1 MAFRDASLRSW
12 SERAAAVPPTLL
24 AVAVLAAALAAGLIL
39 DHRAAAPHIAAKP
52 ALHRAAPVKR
62 LAARPSSAAGP
73 MPAKPMPAKPMPA
86 KPAPPSAFALEQ
98 AMSSRHLM
106 DRWTP
111 YIREASR
118 RFDVNGQWIRAVM
131 LIESGGR
138 TMLGEN
144 KPIVSSAG
152 AMGLMQLMPQTWT
165 EMRAANRLG
174 KDPFDPRDNVL
185 AGAAYLSA
193 LYRQYGYPT
202 MFAAYNDGPGM
213 LAAHAALHEPVPDET
228 ANYVRDIASILGTGV
243 RYRAG
248 SRHALAPLTRP
259 DGSTVMIDAGA
270 VVAIRAALPGEYAPT
285 VQSVITIGRLR
296 QGVRETAARA
306 TAVLRSHGG
315 LI

>member
-1 MAFRDASLRSW
+1 MMIPHLRDLFQRLR
-12 SERAAAVPPTLL
+12 AVPPPVLATVLMVA
-24 AVAVLAAALAAGLIL
+24 AVAIGLTL
-39 DHRAAAPHIAAKP
+39 DARQRVPTVPPHHARMVRHASAVARVARRAPP
-52 ALHRAAPVKR
+52 
-62 LAARPSSAAGP
+62 
-73 MPAKPMPAKPMPA
+73 PAKKVALKPVPAA
-86 KPAPPSAFALEQ
+86 PSAFAREQ
-98 AMSSRHLM
+98 TMNARELL

-152 AMGLMQLMPQTWT
+152 AMGLMQLMPQTWA
-165 EMRAANRLG
+165 EMRAAYRLG
-174 KDPFDPRDNVL
+174 TDPFDPHDNVL
-185 AGAAYLSA
+185 AGAAYLHA
-193 LYRQYGYPT
+193 LYHQYGYPT

-213 LAAHAALHEPVPDET
+213 MAAHAALNQPLPVET

-270 VVAIRAALPGEYAPT
+270 VVAIRAALPGEYAAS

-296 QGVRETAARA
+296 QGVREPAPRA
-306 TAVLRSHGG
+306 TAILRSHGS

>member
-1 MAFRDASLRSW
+1 MNTR
-12 SERAAAVPPTLL
+12 ELL
-24 AVAVLAAALAAGLIL
+24 
-39 DHRAAAPHIAAKP
+39 
-52 ALHRAAPVKR
+52 
-62 LAARPSSAAGP
+62 
-73 MPAKPMPAKPMPA
+73 
-86 KPAPPSAFALEQ
+86 
-98 AMSSRHLM
+98 

-138 TMLGEN
+138 TMLGEHQ
-144 KPIVSSAG
+144 PIVSPAG
-152 AMGLMQLMPQTWT
+152 AMGLMQLMPKTWSD
-165 EMRAANRLG
+165 MRAALRLG
-174 KDPFDPRDNVL
+174 TDPFDPHDNVL

-213 LAAHAALHEPVPDET
+213 LAAHAALHESLPAET
-228 ANYVRDIASILGTGV
+228 TNYVRDIASILGTGV

-248 SRHALAPLTRP
+248 ARQAQAPLTRP
-259 DGSTVMIDAGA
+259 DGSTVMVDVGA

-285 VQSVITIGRLR
+285 VQAVLTVGRLR
-296 QGVRETAARA
+296 QGVRETVARA
-306 TAVLRSHGG
+306 TAIVRGHGG

>member
-1 MAFRDASLRSW
+1 MILPSLRDLPQ
-12 SERAAAVPPTLL
+12 RLRAVPPRVLASVLMVAAVTIGLML
-24 AVAVLAAALAAGLIL
+24 DLRPRITVAPPRHARAMRHAPAVA
-39 DHRAAAPHIAAKP
+39 H
-52 ALHRAAPVKR
+52 
-62 LAARPSSAAGP
+62 AARRPWLAKVV
-73 MPAKPMPAKPMPA
+73 PAKPLPAK
-86 KPAPPSAFALEQ
+86 PSAFASEQ
-98 AMSSRHLM
+98 AMNARALL

-144 KPIVSSAG
+144 KPIVSPAG
-152 AMGLMQLMPQTWT
+152 AMGLMQLMPKTWA

-174 KDPFDPRDNVL
+174 KDPFDPHDNVL
-185 AGAAYLSA
+185 AGAAYLHA

-213 LAAHAALHEPVPDET
+213 LAAHAALNQPLPVET

-270 VVAIRAALPGEYAPT
+270 VVAIRAALPGEYAPS

-296 QGVRETAARA
+296 QGVREPAARA
-306 TAVLRSHGG
+306 TAIVRGHGG